1 MTGAYVIM
9 TEDCKRVENWVG
21 HKRCKSNNI
30 TVSLHSKGIGRR
42 TLWCKLYGVSV
53 QLNNSTIYSLV
64 FVWSLINLIY
74 PNTGVRKLVL
84 SQNPN
89 ILILLRFTVELIEFI
104 YSTLLFLTAKPH
116 WVQSCLLL
124 LSVIFLS
131 LAQVATCYKSKVWT
145 DF

>member
-1 MTGAYVIM
+1 MY
-9 TEDCKRVENWVG
+9 
-21 HKRCKSNNI
+21 
-30 TVSLHSKGIGRR
+30 SKGIGRK
-42 TLWCKLYGVSV
+42 TLWCKSYRVSV

-89 ILILLRFTVELIEFI
+89 ILILLRSTVELIKFSFSLECEHQILSPTIEFI
-104 YSTLLFLTAKPH
+104 YSTLLFLTTKPH

-124 LSVIFLS
+124 LSVTFLS
-131 LAQVATCYKSKVWT
+131 LAQIATCYKSKVWI